1 MNYNLEWS
9 IKLTKNCTSHLWLV
23 FFCIRLRFEAKK
35 TPKRW
40 PLSVSQASAESVYHR
55 QSCHAYSSKVK
66 THNGASLSLS
76 LSLSRLFLCLGYG
89 YKGVRWKENNIILT
103 CVSVVYWAM
112 WYSRNDSVFLFVDTF
127 QNYTSDKIRD
137 LSSEGGAEI
146 L

>member
-1 MNYNLEWS
+1 MPIPQKS
-9 IKLTKNCTSHLWLV
+9 
-23 FFCIRLRFEAKK
+23 
-35 TPKRW
+35 KRTMA
-40 PLSVSQASAESVYHR
+40 P
-55 QSCHAYSSKVK
+55 
-66 THNGASLSLS
+66 LSLS
-76 LSLSRLFLCLGYG
+76 LSLLFLCLGYG

-127 QNYTSDKIRD
+127 QNYKFDKIRD